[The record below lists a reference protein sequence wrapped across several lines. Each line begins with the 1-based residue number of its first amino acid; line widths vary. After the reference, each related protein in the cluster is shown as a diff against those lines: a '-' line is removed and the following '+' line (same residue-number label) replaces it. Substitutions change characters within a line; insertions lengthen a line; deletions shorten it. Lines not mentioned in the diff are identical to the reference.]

1 MAHEYQLLPTPNT
14 VLRNLDGAF
23 VPFDPANRD
32 YQLYQ
37 QWLAGGGV
45 PDPLPVP
52 TAQETAMAQLVAND
66 ALMFRALELLIDTLL
81 AKGTIVATDFPV
93 AVRTMYQARKAL
105 RATARVP

>member
-1 MAHEYQLLPTPNT
+1 MALYALTQNTNTIRRTADQAFIPN
-14 VLRNLDGAF
+14 
-23 VPFDPANRD
+23 DPANRD
-32 YQLYQ
+32 WQVYQA
-37 QWLAGGGV
+37 WLATPGNV

>member
-1 MAHEYQLLPTPNT
+1 MAAYALTQNANTIRRTADNSFIPN
-14 VLRNLDGAF
+14 
-23 VPFDPANRD
+23 DPANRD
-32 YQLYQ
+32 WQGYQAF
-37 QWLAGGGV
+37 LAGGGV

-66 ALMFRALELLIDTLL
+66 ALMFRALELLIDVLL

-105 RATARVP
+105 RATAGVP